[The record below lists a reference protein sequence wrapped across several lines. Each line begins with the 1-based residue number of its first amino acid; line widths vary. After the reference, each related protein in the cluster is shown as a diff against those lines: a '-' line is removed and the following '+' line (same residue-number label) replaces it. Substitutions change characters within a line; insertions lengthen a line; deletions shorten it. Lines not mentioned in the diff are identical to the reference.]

1 MLRRPLHPRATL
13 LPRLLRNSLDNL
25 PPKPPTSQ
33 FLVDIKICPTV
44 SSLHPAKKAARLR
57 VTYR

>member
-13 LPRLLRNSLDNL
+13 LPRLLGNSLDDL
-25 PPKPPTSQ
+25 PPKTPPSQ
-33 FLVDIKICPTV
+33 LLVDIKICPAV
-44 SSLHPAKKAARLR
+44 SSLTPAEKAAHLR